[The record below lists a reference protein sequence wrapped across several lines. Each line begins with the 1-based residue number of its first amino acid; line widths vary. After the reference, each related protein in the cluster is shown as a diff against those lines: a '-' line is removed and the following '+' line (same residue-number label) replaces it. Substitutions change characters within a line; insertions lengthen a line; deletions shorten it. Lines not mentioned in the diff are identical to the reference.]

1 MKAYFYI
8 LITLIIFTVLM
19 LVYGNGLAQS
29 NIAACDNFDS
39 LYNVVKSGKPAV
51 YNKTAWIEE
60 LSLIE
65 KSTISVYPSGNMTA
79 SYKVVINIDDIN
91 EGVYSSSFD
100 EYSMLEYIV
109 KGCSDFGSKYKNFN
123 KTSCWFVTESPE
135 DILETAKFGI
145 TLGIDN
151 KYPLEGSLVNV
162 YNKLCVQEHKPVPV
176 KKPAVYLYPVTPI
189 NVSVKVEVNGKL
201 TYTDPVYTSGWNV
214 FAETNGTIDGKY
226 DYLFY
231 EADLNKIE
239 LPKEGWV
246 VEFNNLKLWFDV
258 YLPAL
263 GLNEKETEQFE
274 EYWLGKLKKAEF
286 YEIRLLDNNFL
297 SDNMRLVVS
306 PEPETVI
313 RLNFHFM
320 PLSVKKDLK
329 EPVIKKTDRKGFTVV
344 EWGGIDAGD
353 TVIYP

>member
-123 KTSCWFVTESPE
+123 KTSCWFVAESPE

-145 TLGIDN
+145 TFGIDN
-151 KYPLEGSLVNV
+151 KYPLEGSLVNA
-162 YNKLCVQEHKPVPV
+162 YNKL
-176 KKPAVYLYPVTPI
+176 
-189 NVSVKVEVNGKL
+189 
-201 TYTDPVYTSGWNV
+201 
-214 FAETNGTIDGKY
+214 
-226 DYLFY
+226 
-231 EADLNKIE
+231 
-239 LPKEGWV
+239 
-246 VEFNNLKLWFDV
+246 
-258 YLPAL
+258 
-263 GLNEKETEQFE
+263 
-274 EYWLGKLKKAEF
+274 
-286 YEIRLLDNNFL
+286 
-297 SDNMRLVVS
+297 
-306 PEPETVI
+306 
-313 RLNFHFM
+313 
-320 PLSVKKDLK
+320 
-329 EPVIKKTDRKGFTVV
+329 
-344 EWGGIDAGD
+344 
-353 TVIYP
+353 